1 MGIEEFSRFEWLET
15 GPIDVSGINENMGP
29 MKSDLFAS
37 RLTHQLPKLV
47 SWKPDPIAIHSD
59 AFSLDWASLRGY
71 SPSVASTTL
80 DPILLHLCI
89 DRPLLFPTSPKLL
102 RDNIPQPL
110 SNLQLAG
117 WRLSADVTMTQAFQS
132 HLEIF
137 FWLPSE
143 RTQPTRMPPLE
154 HVG

>member
-1 MGIEEFSRFEWLET
+1 
-15 GPIDVSGINENMGP
+15 

-102 RDNIPQPL
+102 RDNMPHPL

-117 WRLSADVTMTQAFQS
+117 WRLSADVTMTHFRVTSRYFSGFLAK
-132 HLEIF
+132 
-137 FWLPSE
+137 
-143 RTQPTRMPPLE
+143 E
-154 HVG
+154 HNQHVCLHWNMWVSWCDQRQVNLIESYFRVTDRSV